1 MPRAGFLS
9 KLCPG
14 ALVSLLVGLG
24 AREYRP
30 GFSEVLVREC
40 AVQTGHGGQPWVHSR
55 KCDSVSELVQCREEA
70 ERRSNR
76 ASSAKPSQAGSHGWP
91 NQTRASGENS
101 EKPSRAR
108 PAQFHMAVFANV
120 EAQGSVMREVML
132 KSTDQMQHSLGN
144 CWEARTVSS
153 SRSASTNSE
162 VSVELALQ
170 VMERR
175 AASPNRLRLR
185 DHQGSQLP
193 GEFIAVKPTCF
204 GPDGTP
210 AEQSSGLRQN
220 QRPASPAPAA

>member
-101 EKPSRAR
+101 RKAIPSQAS
-108 PAQFHMAVFANV
+108 
-120 EAQGSVMREVML
+120 SVPHGRF
-132 KSTDQMQHSLGN
+132 
-144 CWEARTVSS
+144 C
-153 SRSASTNSE
+153 
-162 VSVELALQ
+162 
-170 VMERR
+170 
-175 AASPNRLRLR
+175 
-185 DHQGSQLP
+185 
-193 GEFIAVKPTCF
+193 
-204 GPDGTP
+204 
-210 AEQSSGLRQN
+210 
-220 QRPASPAPAA
+220 